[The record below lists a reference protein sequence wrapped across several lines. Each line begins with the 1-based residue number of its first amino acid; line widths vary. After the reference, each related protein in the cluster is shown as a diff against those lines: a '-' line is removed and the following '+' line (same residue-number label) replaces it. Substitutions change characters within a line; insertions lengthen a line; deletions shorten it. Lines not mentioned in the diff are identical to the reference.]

1 MEIIKGLDDK
11 FTRPSAV
18 TIGKF
23 DGIHKGHGKLID
35 RTLYHAK
42 CGCTSVM
49 FTFDISENDNLYDGR
64 QYIYTA
70 EEKRI
75 ILKNSGIDILVEY
88 PFTKDIS
95 HMTPEKFFCDILK
108 DKMNVKAVIVGEDF
122 RFGYKRKG
130 DICLLS
136 DLCSKNGVELE
147 VIEKECFNGSE
158 IGSTRIR
165 SELLSGNI
173 NIVNRM
179 LGRPYSI
186 YGTVEYGKQLGRK
199 LDMPTANISVG
210 RSKLIP
216 PKGVYASLVV
226 YKNTVYKGVTN
237 IGTRPTVEGNGNV
250 SIETYIFDFDKNIYG
265 ENIIVQLLEF
275 KRPEMKFDSLLTLR
289 EQMHRDKEET
299 SELIDSSYPGWNMG
313 VYF

>member
-23 DGIHKGHGKLID
+23 DGIHGKLID

-88 PFTKDIS
+88 PFTEDIS

-108 DKMNVKAVIVGEDF
+108 DKMNVKAVIVGE
-122 RFGYKRKG
+122 
-130 DICLLS
+130 
-136 DLCSKNGVELE
+136 NGVELE

-173 NIVNRM
+173 NIVNKM

-186 YGTVEYGKQLGRK
+186 YGTVEYGKQLGRT
-199 LDMPTANISVG
+199 LDMPTANISVE